1 MLKSV
6 TVKID
11 DELLKKIDRYAES
24 TYQTRTRAII
34 QMLESTQ
41 VNITTEG
48 VEILKCLHR
57 IESEFDY
64 TNLLLFDRKNFK
76 EVLDKIWQLL
86 NSATQKLPRTIKT
99 DEN

>member
-1 MLKSV
+1 MLKSI

-41 VNITTEG
+41 VNIITEG
-48 VEILKCLHR
+48 VEIHKCLHR